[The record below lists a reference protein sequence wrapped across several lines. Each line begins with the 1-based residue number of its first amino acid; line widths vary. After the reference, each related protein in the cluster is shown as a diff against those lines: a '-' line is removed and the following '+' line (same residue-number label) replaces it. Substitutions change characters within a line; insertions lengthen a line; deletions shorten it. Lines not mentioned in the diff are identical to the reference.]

1 MNVIIRRF
9 IVAVAAAALLGGA
22 TACSALLGS
31 TPDEIVDKA
40 IETRVADLIDVMG
53 ASDARPLEVPTHL
66 QINGESKYNEDGFGT
81 YYALFGDGCWT
92 IVVFGR
98 INEESGQLEAGWADR
113 MPNFEAE
120 DGYGQLPINNADEL
134 AAFAAASCTDSAVT
148 PDSP

>member
-1 MNVIIRRF
+1 MIVIRRF
-9 IVAVAAAALLGGA
+9 MIAVVAFALLAGA
-22 TACSALLGS
+22 SACSALVGP

-40 IETRVADLIDVMG
+40 VETRVTELVDVMG

-66 QINGESKYNEDGFGT
+66 QINGESKYNEGGFGT

-92 IVVFGR
+92 TVVFGR
-98 INEESGQLEAGWADR
+98 INEENGQLEAGWADR

-120 DGYGQLPINNADEL
+120 DGYGQLPIDNADDM
-134 AAFAAASCTDSAVT
+134 AAFAAASCTDLTAT